1 MASRKGYYRA
11 AHYVR
16 PSGLSGRS
24 KKPATWVIVVV
35 VVLII
40 AGWNTLFGSDS
51 DKSRPAPEKTGPS
64 APASPGQ

>member
-1 MASRKGYYRA
+1 M
-11 AHYVR
+11 
-16 PSGLSGRS
+16 
-24 KKPATWVIVVV
+24 IVVV